1 MELNL
6 DNKGPE
12 ADGMRRIHKTMQKYF
27 GDTVCLAHYWGPEQM
42 RVFAL
47 AYNYSPESY
56 QITLECERGF
66 LTLSV
71 KDETGNTF
79 TPWILY
85 PEIRRYLFEDKS
97 QDIEQ
102 LVSLTHQA
110 ISKNEIRFFTSDER
124 NHIASTV
131 SFEYPERT
139 TRRR

>member
-12 ADGMRRIHKTMQKYF
+12 AGGMRRIHKTMQKYF
-27 GDTVCLAHYWGPEQM
+27 GDTVCLANYWGPEHM
-42 RVFAL
+42 CAFVL
-47 AYNYSPESY
+47 TYDYSPESY

-79 TPWILY
+79 KPWMLY
-85 PEIRRYLFEDKS
+85 PEIRRYLFEDKA

-110 ISKNEIRFFTSDER
+110 ISKNEIRFFTSDEI
-124 NHIASTV
+124 NQLASTV
-131 SFEYPERT
+131 SFEYPKRAIS
-139 TRRR
+139 RR